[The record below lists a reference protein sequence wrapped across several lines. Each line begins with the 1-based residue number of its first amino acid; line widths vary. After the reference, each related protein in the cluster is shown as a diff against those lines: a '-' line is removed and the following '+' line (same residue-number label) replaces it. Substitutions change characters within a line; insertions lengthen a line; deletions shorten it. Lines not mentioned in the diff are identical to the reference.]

1 MSLKKWSFWL
11 VGLIFVGSLLS
22 GCGTSDTENEDPTD
36 SSVQTEETENA
47 SKVEENEIVITI
59 SKNEG
64 EETLEEKTVAIEDGA
79 ILMDVME
86 ENFDLET
93 EFDGEFIASIDG
105 VGPEDGEEVAWMYS
119 VNGQTPNVGAG
130 EYELE
135 AGDEVVFDLQPW

>member
-11 VGLIFVGSLLS
+11 VAFIMVGSLLS
-22 GCGTSDTENEDPTD
+22 GCGTSDDANEDPTV
-36 SSVQTEETENA
+36 SSPQTEEAEE
-47 SKVEENEIVITI
+47 SSEVQENEIVITV

-64 EETLEEKTVAIEDGA
+64 EEVLEEKTVSIEDGA
-79 ILMDVME
+79 ILMEVME

-119 VNGQTPNVGAG
+119 VNGQTPSVGAS